1 MSRFGEEESVCA
13 MLCRQL
19 AMNVAPTSST
29 RINAYRHCFIFQ
41 TSGENK
47 SLIRFKRSKIDNYIW
62 VDNH

>member
-1 MSRFGEEESVCA
+1 

-19 AMNVAPTSST
+19 AMNVAPTSGT

-47 SLIRFKRSKIDNYIW
+47 SLIRFKRSKIDNYTW
-62 VDNH
+62 MDNH